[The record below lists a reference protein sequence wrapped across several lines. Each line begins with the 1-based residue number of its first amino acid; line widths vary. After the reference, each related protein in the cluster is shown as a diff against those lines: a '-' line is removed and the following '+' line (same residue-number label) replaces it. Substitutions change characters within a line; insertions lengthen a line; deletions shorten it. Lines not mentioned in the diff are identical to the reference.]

1 MSKDI
6 EQIKKQL
13 DQMEKK
19 IDDLNKKLDTHI
31 DKIWQVYEGL
41 RNPIKAVSKMFK
53 KCYLIL
59 YYFVNLLCVLSW
71 V

>member
-6 EQIKKQL
+6 EQLKKQL

-19 IDDLNKKLDTHI
+19 IDGLNKKLDTHI
-31 DKIWQVYEGL
+31 DKRWQVYESL

-53 KCYLIL
+53 K
-59 YYFVNLLCVLSW
+59 
-71 V
+71 